1 MVISIGAYDWRK
13 HTMKEKRLAKIIGI
27 TLGIVLIFLIYLI
40 ISPYFLSKKET
51 LSNDILDINGSKYN
65 AAKKIELALE
75 ELKSRRQ
82 EASIIKGVDTTEK
95 VVAITFDD
103 LADYKSMESILELLD
118 LYSAKATFF
127 IPGIKGAEDPSIVE
141 RILDKKQE
149 IGNYTLSGIR
159 QMELL
164 SEKELV
170 RDFCLSG
177 AILKE
182 MIGKEPTI
190 LKCSKT
196 KYTKELLEVADACGI
211 ENVVESTHLF
221 NYQSF
226 SSYEMTLGYIS
237 RIKQGDIISIKVRGY
252 LGPEEYKATE
262 KEEKPAADKKVSI
275 KAADKKDSYL
285 NEQEQLLQVIRWILQ
300 ALDETGYKTEFV
312 KDLPD
317 FHRHKTPG
325 HLSKREPVKTLKNQ
339 TDLDFKIIINNQN
352 IDRESNRYNK
362 LRLENQG
369 KLSKI
374 INNVYTAQPAV
385 SYLFRGVSNK
395 STVDNILEV
404 LDSLNAKATF
414 FVTGKEIISYPDTI
428 SSIVS
433 RGHSLANGGY
443 GENHRNPGSLSYDEI
458 SYEIEMG
465 ERILKAF
472 LGEKYGP
479 ANKYYMPLYG
489 DAKGF
494 VLEAASALG
503 YENVIM
509 YNRNPVLSPYKNLDA
524 NTIIEKY
531 YKNVLALHRG
541 DIVYF
546 RLDFLTQPMAT
557 EDLVLKTA
565 EKFIKASN
573 YDIVPIDQL
582 TTNPLVYIPIPE
594 WIDNLGS
601 LIKDSYSYNV
611 SILQDKILNNYIG
624 SPSIST
630 AKNLPGFSQ
639 DEIDN
644 GINITGKIDTNG
656 EKVIFLT
663 FDDWGSDIIV
673 SKLLSVLN
681 KHNVKASFFIRV
693 GTDKLPYEEGMINP
707 NLLRAIALEGHDIG
721 NHTFS
726 HMKIDITKE
735 EEKQLL
741 QKDIVTAHREMA
753 RYIGDLDALKPF
765 FRPPTLAVSK
775 LGMRTVFDTGYS
787 YIINGDFNTQDYNAP
802 SLEFL
807 VDILK
812 NGINTADRESNV
824 THDTPDGHI
833 RKIQP
838 GSIVI
843 MHMSDE
849 SKYTPD
855 ALDIIIPYYINQ
867 GYRFDKL
874 SNYLEDDYKGIP

>member
-1 MVISIGAYDWRK
+1 MV
-13 HTMKEKRLAKIIGI
+13 
-27 TLGIVLIFLIYLI
+27 
-40 ISPYFLSKKET
+40 
-51 LSNDILDINGSKYN
+51 
-65 AAKKIELALE
+65 
-75 ELKSRRQ
+75 
-82 EASIIKGVDTTEK
+82 
-95 VVAITFDD
+95 
-103 LADYKSMESILELLD
+103 SILELLD

-127 IPGIKGAEDPSIVE
+127 IPGKKGAEDPSIIEHIVAE
-141 RILDKKQE
+141 KQE
-149 IGNYTLSGIR
+149 IGDYSLLGPN

-164 SEKELV
+164 SREDLV

-177 AILKE
+177 AILKRVA
-182 MIGKEPTI
+182 GKEPTI
-190 LKCSKT
+190 LKCSGT
-196 KYTKELLEVADACGI
+196 EYTKELLEAAYACGI
-211 ENVVESTHLF
+211 DNVVESTHIF
-221 NYQSF
+221 NYKSF

-237 RIKQGDIISIKVRGY
+237 RIKQGDIISIKVEGY
-252 LGPEEYKATE
+252 LGPEEYKTA
-262 KEEKPAADKKVSI
+262 KKADKSDEEKGISTKETA
-275 KAADKKDSYL
+275 KDSCIS
-285 NEQEQLLQVIRWILQ
+285 EQEQLLQVVNWILQ

-312 KDLPD
+312 KDLPN
-317 FHRHKTPG
+317 FHRRETPEYLCG
-325 HLSKREPVKTLKNQ
+325 GKGGPDKTLQKQ
-339 TDLDFKIIINNQN
+339 TDLDSEIIINNQK
-352 IDRESNRYNK
+352 IDRQPADYKK
-362 LRLENQG
+362 LRIENQG
-369 KLSKI
+369 KLSEI
-374 INNVYTAQPAV
+374 IKNVYTAQPAV
-385 SYLFRGVSNK
+385 SYLFRGIS
-395 STVDNILEV
+395 STSAVDNILEV
-404 LDSLNAKATF
+404 LDTLDAKATF
-414 FVTGKEIISYPDTI
+414 FVTGKEIISYPDII

-433 RGHSLANGGY
+433 KGHSLCNGGY
-443 GENHRNPGSLSYDEI
+443 GENHSSPRSLSFDEI

-465 ERILKAF
+465 ERILKTF
-472 LGEKYGP
+472 LGEEYGP

-489 DAKGF
+489 DTEGF

-503 YENVIM
+503 YENVII
-509 YNRNPVLSPYKNLDA
+509 YNRNPILDPYKDLDA
-524 NTIIEKY
+524 NTIIERY
-531 YKNVLALHRG
+531 YENVLALHRG

-546 RLDFLTQPMAT
+546 RLDFLTQPMSA
-557 EDLVLKTA
+557 EELALKTA
-565 EKFIKASN
+565 EKFIKVSN

-582 TTNPLVYIPIPE
+582 TANPLVYTPRPE
-594 WIDNLGS
+594 WLDDLGS
-601 LIKDSYSYNV
+601 LIKESYNYDE
-611 SILQDKILNNYIG
+611 SILQDRILNNYIG

-639 DEIDN
+639 YEIDN
-644 GINITGKIDTNG
+644 GIDITGRIDTNG

-681 KHNVKASFFIRV
+681 KHNVKASFFVRV

-726 HMKIDITKE
+726 HMKIDITSE

-741 QKDIVTAHREMA
+741 QRDIVTAHREMA

-765 FRPPTLAVSK
+765 FRPPTLAASK
-775 LGMRTVFDTGYS
+775 LGMQTVFDTGYS

-807 VDILK
+807 VDMLK

-824 THDTPDGHI
+824 DQDTPPEHI

-855 ALDIIIPYYINQ
+855 ALDIIIPYYVNQ

-874 SNYLEDDYKGIP
+874 SNYLADDYKGYFLDR